1 MSQIALLVAGVTG
14 YVACV
19 QVACPIGCVF
29 GIFGCLYLIY
39 AAQPIASAVAIIDL
53 DVEFPA
59 EVA

>member
-1 MSQIALLVAGVTG
+1 MALLVAGVTG

-29 GIFGCLYLIY
+29 GIFRYLYLIY